1 MISFRTLP
9 VKNNQTQVVKRFFF
23 PTGKYVLL
31 VQAALAVVH
40 KKTEEEEKKTNW
52 PLISVQMMRE

>member
-40 KKTEEEEKKTNW
+40 KKTEEEEKN
-52 PLISVQMMRE
+52 